1 MQDLATIRPPARRR
15 GLRRALAG
23 ATALLLVIGALGGC
37 SEEPPK
43 PKRMQTVKLLPDTPP
58 PPPPPPPPR
67 PEEKRPEP
75 KKDET
80 PPPTPQQQPEQA
92 QALKTD
98 EAAGTGPG
106 SGLVAGAVTQDY
118 TDQKIGG
125 STAPAV
131 AATVG
136 VNRLAANAFAGN
148 VTRALNDY
156 LARERALKE
165 RDYRVPV
172 NLWLQADG
180 RVQRVELAGST
191 GDVAVDDAL
200 RAALERFPGVG
211 QSLPDRLPQPL
222 RVQVSNRMIG

>member
-1 MQDLATIRPPARRR
+1 VILSARAQR
-15 GLRRALAG
+15 GGRLRALAG
-23 ATALLLVIGALGGC
+23 AAALALLAGALAGC
-37 SEEPPK
+37 GEEPPK
-43 PKRMQTVKLLPDTPP
+43 PKRMQTVKLLPDTP

-118 TDQKIGG
+118 TDQKIG
-125 STAPAV
+125 SSAAPPV

-156 LARERALKE
+156 LARERSLKE

-191 GDVAVDDAL
+191 GDGAVDDAL
-200 RAALERFPGVG
+200 RAALERFPGAG
-211 QSLPDRLPQPL
+211 LPLPDRLPQPL